1 MRETTLTGKTPDIAE
16 ENIKKLKQIF
26 PEVVTE
32 GKIDFEKLKQVLGEY
47 VDDSNERYNF
57 TWNGKGRALRL
68 SQTPSLGTLRPCKE
82 ESKDWDTTQN
92 LYIEGDNLEVLK
104 LLQKSY
110 YGKIK
115 MIYIDPPYNTGKD
128 FVYKDDFYDSIE
140 NYKRITGQIDGNGKA
155 ISTNTETSG
164 RYHTDW
170 LNMMY
175 PRLRLARNLLRDD
188 GVIFISIDDHE
199 VHNLRKICDEVFGE
213 QNLIGTVIQNK
224 QNAKNDTI
232 DLQRNHEYILI
243 YRKMI
248 RYDGGTKIL
257 PTIIKRTQKLRDVF
271 EENGEYFYITDSI
284 TTRGEGGVLSA
295 RPNLGYSIYYN
306 PTTGDMMAVCD
317 YDVSKTKTPNEYED
331 IYITRHDL
339 ISQGY
344 VVIRP
349 PKVRGQLGTWT
360 WSLEKFNNEKKNI
373 IITGKPGAYSVKK
386 RTFVPRESV
395 RMIDGKMKYVE
406 FEDTN
411 ARSIWEYSTNNGT
424 IALNDVMEAP
434 NIFDNPKN
442 LEMISECVR
451 LVPDDDFIIL
461 DFFSGS
467 ATTAHAVMQLNAED
481 EGNRKFIMV
490 QLPEP
495 TDENSEAYKA
505 GYRNISEIG
514 KERIRRAGEK
524 IKEEYKDKE
533 NIENLDVGFKVFK
546 LDTSNIRKWQPDYDN
561 IEQSLLD
568 YIDNFVEGRTELDVV
583 YEIMLKYGLDLTY
596 PVDEFTIAGKKVYS
610 IGYGMLMIC
619 LDNEITTE
627 VAKGILTKIKELSP
641 ENSRVVFKDNGFKSD
656 SNKTNIKE
664 ILKSGGIEEF
674 ITI

>member
-1 MRETTLTGKTPDIAE
+1 MIETTLTGKTPDIGE
-16 ENIKKLKQIF
+16 ENIKKLMTMF

-32 GKIDFEKLKQVLGEY
+32 GKIDFEKLKQLLGEY

-82 ESKDWDTTQN
+82 ESKNWDTTQN

-128 FVYKDDFYDSIE
+128 FVYRDDFHDSLE

-175 PRLRLARNLLRDD
+175 PRLRLARNLLTDD
-188 GVIFISIDDHE
+188 GVIFISIDDNE

-213 QNLIGTVIQNK
+213 DNFVSAFIRKGSGGRQDSKHYAIV
-224 QNAKNDTI
+224 
-232 DLQRNHEYILI
+232 HEYILCYAKQI
-243 YRKMI
+243 SLYISGKELKEDENYPFYDEVKKLKYKTQLLRKW
-248 RYDGGTKIL
+248 GEKS
-257 PTIIKRTQKLRDVF
+257 KRTD
-271 EENGEYFYITDSI
+271 
-284 TTRGEGGVLSA
+284 
-295 RPNLGYSIYYN
+295 RPNLFYPIPDPDGNDHFPMLPSGEEGRWRWGKEKMFEEIKNGRVEFKRKDGAWIAYEKIFEPTSDN
-306 PTTGDMMAVCD
+306 PNTKLFTTIVDDIGSSSGAGLLKQIFNEKIFD
-317 YDVSKTKTPNEYED
+317 YPKPV
-331 IYITRHDL
+331 DL
-339 ISQGY
+339 IKR
-344 VVIRP
+344 VINF
-349 PKVRGQLGTWT
+349 V
-360 WSLEKFNNEKKNI
+360 NI
-373 IITGKPGAYSVKK
+373 K
-386 RTFVPRESV
+386 
-395 RMIDGKMKYVE
+395 
-406 FEDTN
+406 
-411 ARSIWEYSTNNGT
+411 
-424 IALNDVMEAP
+424 
-434 NIFDNPKN
+434 
-442 LEMISECVR
+442 
-451 LVPDDDFIIL
+451 DDDIIL

-481 EGNRKFIMV
+481 GGNRKFIMV

-495 TDENSEAYKA
+495 TDEKSEAYKA
-505 GYRNISEIG
+505 GYKNICEIG

-524 IKEEYKDKE
+524 IKEKYKDKE
-533 NIENLDVGFKVFK
+533 NIENLDIGFKVFK

-561 IEQSLLD
+561 LEQSLLD

-627 VAKGILTKIKELSP
+627 VAKGILAKIKELSP
-641 ENSRVVFKDNGFKSD
+641 ESSRVVFKDNGFKSD

>member
-1 MRETTLTGKTPDIAE
+1 MIETTLTGKTPDIGE
-16 ENIKKLKQIF
+16 ENIKKLMTMF

-32 GKIDFEKLKQVLGEY
+32 GKVDFEKLKQVLGEY

-82 ESKDWDTTQN
+82 ESKNWDTTQN

-128 FVYKDDFYDSIE
+128 FVYRDDFHDSLE
-140 NYKRITGQIDGNGKA
+140 NYKRITGQVDGNGKA

-175 PRLRLARNLLRDD
+175 PRLRLARNLLKDD
-188 GVIFISIDDHE
+188 GVIFISIDDNE
-199 VHNLRKICDEVFGE
+199 VHNLIKICDEVFGE
-213 QNLIGTVIQNK
+213 ANRIALICHKARASVSNDKIISN
-224 QNAKNDTI
+224 NHNIILFYAKNVNVIESIRKDIGLDPELNGFDLDDNDGRGAYRLVPVDGPGGAKKGNPYYEFMGVEGYFRFSKETMQEKYNMGQIVKKGNSLYQKYYLATARQTRKTDTTWW
-232 DLQRNHEYILI
+232 E
-243 YRKMI
+243 
-248 RYDGGTKIL
+248 DGGFTSSA
-257 PTIIKRTQKLRDVF
+257 TSKLK
-271 EENGEYFYITDSI
+271 ELM
-284 TTRGEGGVLSA
+284 GGS
-295 RPNLGYSIYYN
+295 Y
-306 PTTGDMMAVCD
+306 
-317 YDVSKTKTPNEYED
+317 
-331 IYITRHDL
+331 
-339 ISQGY
+339 
-344 VVIRP
+344 
-349 PKVRGQLGTWT
+349 
-360 WSLEKFNNEKKNI
+360 
-373 IITGKPGAYSVKK
+373 
-386 RTFVPRESV
+386 
-395 RMIDGKMKYVE
+395 
-406 FEDTN
+406 
-411 ARSIWEYSTNNGT
+411 
-424 IALNDVMEAP
+424 
-434 NIFDNPKN
+434 FDNPKPIELIMRMLKLMTN
-442 LEMISECVR
+442 SDKDAL
-451 LVPDDDFIIL
+451 IL

-481 EGNRKFIMV
+481 GGNRKFIMV

-495 TDENSEAYKA
+495 TEENSEAYKA
-505 GYRNISEIG
+505 GYKNICEIG
-514 KERIRRAGEK
+514 IERIRRAGEK

-533 NIENLDVGFKVFK
+533 NIENLDIGFKVFK

-561 IEQSLLD
+561 LEQSLMD
-568 YIDNFVEGRTELDVV
+568 YVDNFVEGRTEFDVV

-596 PVDEFTIAGKKVYS
+596 PVDEFTIAQKKVYS
-610 IGYGMLMIC
+610 IGFGMLMIC
-619 LDNEITTE
+619 LDDEITTE
-627 VAKGILTKIKELSP
+627 VAKGILAKIKELSP
-641 ENSRVVFKDNGFKSD
+641 ESSRVVFKDNGFKSD

>member
-1 MRETTLTGKTPDIAE
+1 MKITALDGKTPDIAE
-16 ENIKKLKQIF
+16 ENIQKLKQLF
-26 PEVVTE
+26 PEVFTE
-32 GKIDFEKLKQVLGEY
+32 SKVDFEKLKQVLGEY
-47 VDDSNERYNF
+47 VEDSNERYNF

-110 YGKIK
+110 YGKVK

-128 FVYKDDFYDSIE
+128 FVYKDDFHDSLE
-140 NYKRITGQIDGNGKA
+140 NYKRITGQVDGNGKA

-175 PRLRLARNLLRDD
+175 PRLRLARNLLTDD
-188 GVIFISIDDHE
+188 GAIFISIDDNE
-199 VHNLRKICDEVFGE
+199 IHNLRKICDEVFGE
-213 QNLIGTVIQNK
+213 GNFIAQFVWIKKKKGSHLSKTTRSMTEYVLCYSKIVENIELYGEDAYSDK
-224 QNAKNDTI
+224 QQPLA
-232 DLQRNHEYILI
+232 
-243 YRKMI
+243 
-248 RYDGGTKIL
+248 
-257 PTIIKRTQKLRDVF
+257 KRT
-271 EENGEYFYITDSI
+271 NSI
-284 TTRGEGGVLSA
+284 KQLIFPKNVVKTTLNDGVYKANKYGEGTSA
-295 RPNLGYSIYYN
+295 LTFKKDII
-306 PTTGDMMAVCD
+306 
-317 YDVSKTKTPNEYED
+317 VSNGIVKSEIVVEGPFVWTQTKLDEE
-331 IYITRHDL
+331 L
-339 ISQGY
+339 KS
-344 VVIRP
+344 
-349 PKVRGQLGTWT
+349 
-360 WSLEKFNNEKKNI
+360 
-373 IITGKPGAYSVKK
+373 
-386 RTFVPRESV
+386 
-395 RMIDGKMKYVE
+395 
-406 FEDTN
+406 
-411 ARSIWEYSTNNGT
+411 GT
-424 IALNDVMEAP
+424 IANLSRKFGFNVLRANQSEKIKRPSTLIDNKINVGTNEDAYKEAIELFGQEGIMSYP
-434 NIFDNPKN
+434 KPISLIKFLVKTITYFDKDA
-442 LEMISECVR
+442 IV
-451 LVPDDDFIIL
+451 L

-481 EGNRKFIMV
+481 GGNRKFIMV

-495 TDENSEAYKA
+495 TDEKSEAYKA
-505 GYRNISEIG
+505 GYKNICEIG

-524 IKEEYKDKE
+524 IKEENKDKE
-533 NIENLDVGFKVFK
+533 NIENLDVGFKVLK

-561 IEQSLLD
+561 LEQSLLE

-596 PVDEFTIAGKKVYS
+596 PVDEFTIEQKKVYS
-610 IGYGMLMIC
+610 IGFGMLMIC

-641 ENSRVVFKDNGFKSD
+641 ESSRVVFKDNGFKTD

>member
-1 MRETTLTGKTPDIAE
+1 MIETTLTGKTPDIGE
-16 ENIKKLKQIF
+16 ENIKKLMTIF

-32 GKIDFEKLKQVLGEY
+32 GKVDFEKLKQVLGEY

-82 ESKDWDTTQN
+82 ESKNWDTTQN

-115 MIYIDPPYNTGKD
+115 MIYIDPPFNTGND
-128 FVYKDDFYDSIE
+128 VIYKNNFHDSLE
-140 NYKRITGQIDGNGKA
+140 YYKAYTGQIDNNGIKKT
-155 ISTNTETSG
+155 TNTEASG
-164 RYHTDW
+164 RYHTEW

-175 PRLRLARNLLRDD
+175 PRLRLARNLLTND
-188 GVIFISIDDHE
+188 GFIVIAID
-199 VHNLRKICDEVFGE
+199 HNELDNLIKICDEIYGSENRIGIVTVVHKPEGRNQEKFFGTSNE
-213 QNLIGTVIQNK
+213 FALFY
-224 QNAKNDTI
+224 AKNKSEANFNDVILDIEKANEFKYEDEKGKYKKKNFIRLADGKYATREAKPNFWYPIYVSQDLKDISLSEKPGYHEVYPII
-232 DLQRNHEYILI
+232 DNGVERTWKTLPNTFMELYKSGQIMAEKENSKIIIYEKMREKEVIKTHWIRKEYHA
-243 YRKMI
+243 YHF
-248 RYDGGTKIL
+248 GTKIL
-257 PTIIKRTQKLRDVF
+257 DQLLGNKTFDFPKSVYLIIDILKL
-271 EENGEYFYITDSI
+271 
-284 TTRGEGGVLSA
+284 TTS
-295 RPNLGYSIYYN
+295 S
-306 PTTGDMMAVCD
+306 
-317 YDVSKTKTPNEYED
+317 
-331 IYITRHDL
+331 
-339 ISQGY
+339 
-344 VVIRP
+344 
-349 PKVRGQLGTWT
+349 
-360 WSLEKFNNEKKNI
+360 
-373 IITGKPGAYSVKK
+373 
-386 RTFVPRESV
+386 
-395 RMIDGKMKYVE
+395 
-406 FEDTN
+406 
-411 ARSIWEYSTNNGT
+411 
-424 IALNDVMEAP
+424 ND
-434 NIFDNPKN
+434 
-442 LEMISECVR
+442 
-451 LVPDDDFIIL
+451 IIL

-481 EGNRKFIMV
+481 GGNRKFIMV

-495 TDENSEAYKA
+495 TDEKSEAYKA
-505 GYRNISEIG
+505 GYKNICEIG
-514 KERIRRAGEK
+514 KERIRRAGAR
-524 IKEEYKDKE
+524 IKEDNKDKE
-533 NIENLDVGFKVFK
+533 NIENLDIGFKVFK

-561 IEQSLLD
+561 LEQSLLD

-619 LDNEITTE
+619 LDDEITTE

-641 ENSRVVFKDNGFKSD
+641 ESSRVVFKDNGFKSD

>member
-1 MRETTLTGKTPDIAE
+1 MIETTLTGKTPDIGE
-16 ENIKKLKQIF
+16 ENIKKLMTMF

-32 GKIDFEKLKQVLGEY
+32 GKVDFEKLKQVLGEY

-110 YGKIK
+110 YGKVK

-128 FVYKDDFYDSIE
+128 FVYKDDFHDSIE
-140 NYKRITGQIDGNGKA
+140 NYKRITGQVDSNGKA
-155 ISTNTETSG
+155 ISTNAETSG

-175 PRLRLARNLLRDD
+175 PRLRLARNLLTDD
-188 GVIFISIDDHE
+188 GVIFISIDDNE

-213 QNLIGTVIQNK
+213 DNFISILSVENNPKGRKNSAFVSVSSEYCVIYTKNKNNAYFIENVPKRASDMVQDEEGNFVHSSGKRVLVGENSFNKYVTKVDSDKNYSVYYRAKDKQLVIKREEYGTVDQQLIAEGYVKYYSHYNGRLVENTYTESKFRELFEKRALEFSQDK
-224 QNAKNDTI
+224 IYEKNYSDTV
-232 DLQRNHEYILI
+232 R
-243 YRKMI
+243 
-248 RYDGGTKIL
+248 
-257 PTIIKRTQKLRDVF
+257 IKSQLVNR
-271 EENGEYFYITDSI
+271 
-284 TTRGEGGVLSA
+284 
-295 RPNLGYSIYYN
+295 
-306 PTTGDMMAVCD
+306 
-317 YDVSKTKTPNEYED
+317 EYEA
-331 IYITRHDL
+331 I
-339 ISQGY
+339 
-344 VVIRP
+344 
-349 PKVRGQLGTWT
+349 VRG
-360 WSLEKFNNEKKNI
+360 K
-373 IITGKPGAYSVKK
+373 
-386 RTFVPRESV
+386 
-395 RMIDGKMKYVE
+395 KMKYSME
-406 FEDTN
+406 LTTTG
-411 ARSIWEYSTNNGT
+411 AGT
-424 IALNDVMEAP
+424 YLKNLFKLAESPFPA
-434 NIFDNPKN
+434 PKN
-442 LEMISECVR
+442 VGYLKLLISLFESE
-451 LVPDDDFIIL
+451 PFIVL

-467 ATTAHAVMQLNAED
+467 ATTADAVMQLNAED
-481 EGNRKFIMV
+481 GGNRRFIMV

-505 GYRNISEIG
+505 GYMNISEIG

-533 NIENLDVGFKVFK
+533 NIENLDIGFKVFK

-561 IEQSLLD
+561 LEQSLMD
-568 YIDNFVEGRTELDVV
+568 YVDNFVEGRTEFDVV

-627 VAKGILTKIKELSP
+627 VAKGILAKVKELSP
-641 ENSRVVFKDNGFKSD
+641 ESSRVVFKDNGFKSD

>member
-1 MRETTLTGKTPDIAE
+1 MIETTLTGKTPDIGE
-16 ENIKKLKQIF
+16 ENIKKLMTMF

-32 GKIDFEKLKQVLGEY
+32 GKVDFEKLRQVLGEY

-82 ESKDWDTTQN
+82 ESKNWDTTQN

-110 YGKIK
+110 YGKVK

-128 FVYKDDFYDSIE
+128 FVYRDDFHDSLE
-140 NYKRITGQIDGNGKA
+140 NYKRITGQVDGNGKA

-188 GVIFISIDDHE
+188 GVIFISIDDNE
-199 VHNLRKICDEVFGE
+199 LANLKKMCDEIYGE
-213 QNLIGTVIQNK
+213 NNFVEIFSWQKTSTPPNLSKKTKKSI
-224 QNAKNDTI
+224 
-232 DLQRNHEYILI
+232 EYILLYQKNDCGI
-243 YRKMI
+243 LKGIVKESKSTNGLMNQSNSVNI
-248 RYDGGTKIL
+248 LVFPPNIVLTSLNDGVYKAAMYG
-257 PTIIKRTQKLRDVF
+257 
-271 EENGEYFYITDSI
+271 TDSYQI
-284 TTRGEGGVLSA
+284 ELLEDTEVKNGIFIREVKLKGKFKWSQNYLDEQIKNGV
-295 RPNLGYSIYYN
+295 
-306 PTTGDMMAVCD
+306 
-317 YDVSKTKTPNEYED
+317 K
-331 IYITRHDL
+331 IYIKTL
-339 ISQGY
+339 AFSPSY
-344 VVIRP
+344 
-349 PKVRGQLGTWT
+349 
-360 WSLEKFNNEKKNI
+360 EKEEYGPEKPWNI
-373 IITGKPGAYSVKK
+373 IDKTVNVGTNENASDELDELMGKNFSNNLYPKPTSLIK
-386 RTFVPRESV
+386 FL
-395 RMIDGKMKYVE
+395 IDMNC
-406 FEDTN
+406 D
-411 ARSIWEYSTNNGT
+411 
-424 IALNDVMEAP
+424 
-434 NIFDNPKN
+434 KN
-442 LEMISECVR
+442 S
-451 LVPDDDFIIL
+451 IIL
-461 DFFSGS
+461 DFFSGT
-467 ATTAHAVMQLNAED
+467 ATTAHAVMELNAED
-481 EGNRKFIMV
+481 GGNRKFIMV

-495 TDENSEAYKA
+495 TDEKSEAYKA
-505 GYRNISEIG
+505 GYKNICEIG

-533 NIENLDVGFKVFK
+533 NIENLDIGFKVFK

-561 IEQSLLD
+561 LEQSLLD

-619 LDNEITTE
+619 LDDEITTE

-641 ENSRVVFKDNGFKSD
+641 ESSRVVFKDNGFKSD